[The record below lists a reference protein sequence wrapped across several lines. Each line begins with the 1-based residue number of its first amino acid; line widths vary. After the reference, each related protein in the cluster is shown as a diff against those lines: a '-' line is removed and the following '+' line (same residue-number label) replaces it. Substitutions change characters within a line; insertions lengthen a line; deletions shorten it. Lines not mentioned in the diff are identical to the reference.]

1 MQSYPR
7 ATVNPFLNFFS
18 VLESLAI
25 SLTGRQ
31 ALLARFEVFCVK
43 QSLHATCNEIQL
55 VEFWISRRM
64 CGREADAM
72 AGALLTPN
80 EKSTVN
86 QPTLLP
92 IGDFC
97 SAV

>member
-7 ATVNPFLNFFS
+7 TTVNPFLNFFS

-55 VEFWISRRM
+55 VESWISRRM
-64 CGREADAM
+64 CGREAGAM
-72 AGALLTPN
+72 AGALLWPN
-80 EKSTVN
+80 
-86 QPTLLP
+86 
-92 IGDFC
+92 
-97 SAV
+97 A